1 MFGVTILGN
10 NSAIP
15 AFNRHPTS
23 QVVTLNDQLFLIDCG
38 EGTQMQIA
46 RYKIRRSKIHHI
58 FISHLHGDHYFGLIG
73 LLTSMGLQGREPA
86 LNLYGPPELISIIE
100 LQLKVA
106 STVLPFE
113 LIFHPLGDECI
124 LVDTPKFRVEC
135 FQTRHRIPCWGF
147 IIRERKKPRKISR
160 DKAIEAGIPTS
171 FFERLKDGDDYVKE
185 NGETVKNFSVTFA
198 NKPPRSY
205 AYCADTR
212 FDEAL
217 AEKARQVNLMYH
229 EATYLKDLADRAGE
243 RFHSTTAQ
251 AATIA
256 TLGRVKKLLIGHFSS
271 KYEEL
276 DLFLSECREVF
287 PNTDLAIEG
296 VTYKIL

>member
-73 LLTSMGLQGREPA
+73 LLTSMGLQGRESD
-86 LNLYGPPELISIIE
+86 LHLYGPPELEQIIT

-106 STVLPFE
+106 STILPFPLYFHSLVGDAI
-113 LIFHPLGDECI
+113 LI
-124 LVDTPKFRVEC
+124 DTPKFRVES
-135 FQTRHRIPCWGF
+135 FQTSHRIPCWGF
-147 IIRERKKPRKISR
+147 VIREKKKPRKINR
-160 DKAIEAGIPTS
+160 DKAVEFNIPTS
-171 FFERLKDGDDYVKE
+171 FYERLKDGDDYVNE
-185 NGETVKNFSVTFA
+185 AGETIHNFAVTFA
-198 NKPPRSY
+198 NTPPRSY
-205 AYCADTR
+205 AYCADTKY
-212 FDEAL
+212 DEHI

-229 EATYLKDLADRAGE
+229 EATYLKELEERAGA
-243 RFHSTTAQ
+243 RFHSTTVQ

-276 DLFLSECREVF
+276 DMFLHESREVF

-296 VTYKIL
+296 VTYKIS